1 MFYGL
6 KRLERFA
13 ATGRKDRRRDLRPR
27 RRPMSP
33 NRSGGHCGV
42 RDDDGDDACDAEAAA
57 GVPCGDASAPGDV
70 WGRAPFRVRVHRAE
84 RQST

>member
-27 RRPMSP
+27 RHPMSP

-42 RDDDGDDACDAEAAA
+42 RDDDGDDACDAEAGAA
-57 GVPCGDASAPGDV
+57 EPCGDASAPGDA
-70 WGRAPFRVRVHRAE
+70 WEREPFRVRVHRAE

>member
-27 RRPMSP
+27 RRPARPS
-33 NRSGGHCGV
+33 RSSGHYDY
-42 RDDDGDDACDAEAAA
+42 RGDDACDAAAAA
-57 GVPCGDASAPGDV
+57 GVPCGDASAAGDV
-70 WGRAPFRVRVHRAE
+70 LEPELCRVHVRRE
-84 RQST
+84 GRQSMLP

>member
-42 RDDDGDDACDAEAAA
+42 RDDDGDDACDAEAGAA
-57 GVPCGDASAPGDV
+57 EPCGDASAAGDV
-70 WGRAPFRVRVHRAE
+70 WAPELCRGRVRRAG
-84 RQST
+84 RQSM